1 MKIVCTQ
8 ENLKIGVMV
17 VGRIIS
23 SSSTLPILS
32 NILLKTENGV
42 LKISSTNLEIAITTQ
57 VRCKVE
63 EEGEIT
69 VSSKTITELVSNLP
83 NKNITL
89 ETQNNNELK
98 IETDNYHTT
107 IKTLSADDFPLIPKV
122 ENGKT
127 IQVEAQTLKE
137 AVDQVVFAA
146 SNNQTQPEISGVLF
160 AKDTNALRVVA
171 TDRYRLAEKKINLQ
185 NTETS
190 TYEVIIPQ
198 KTLQELSRII
208 GGQKELVEIH
218 FSENQISLSLND
230 TQIISR
236 LVDGQYPD
244 YRQIIPGEFKTK
256 ITTPKQSL
264 QNALKTTSVF
274 SQGTNSVSFNFSPEK
289 QTLSL
294 FTESSELGRS
304 DIDIPSVVEGIE
316 GKVILNNRY
325 VQDCLAGMDTEK
337 MEIKVIDDNSPS
349 VMVPEGKT
357 DYLYLVMP
365 IKS

>member
-1 MKIVCTQ
+1 
-8 ENLKIGVMV
+8 
-17 VGRIIS
+17 
-23 SSSTLPILS
+23 
-32 NILLKTENGV
+32 
-42 LKISSTNLEIAITTQ
+42 
-57 VRCKVE
+57 
-63 EEGEIT
+63 
-69 VSSKTITELVSNLP
+69 
-83 NKNITL
+83 
-89 ETQNNNELK
+89 
-98 IETDNYHTT
+98 
-107 IKTLSADDFPLIPKV
+107 
-122 ENGKT
+122 
-127 IQVEAQTLKE
+127 
-137 AVDQVVFAA
+137 
-146 SNNQTQPEISGVLF
+146 
-160 AKDTNALRVVA
+160 
-171 TDRYRLAEKKINLQ
+171 
-185 NTETS
+185 
-190 TYEVIIPQ
+190 
-198 KTLQELSRII
+198 
-208 GGQKELVEIH
+208 VEIH